1 MGYLISTCSFK
12 NIRYGCY
19 MRNNRE
25 NIKDSEGTSE
35 GRKISRRVLL
45 FGGAAAVVGGG
56 WWGLSTYRPYVGK
69 DNTIRVPYTA
79 VHRDATPVA
88 TSDAGQAVYQ
98 PPADLEGDKMPV
110 LDDYTLYAPE
120 PANEVHAPACEA
132 DANKVTSD
140 IPANLPAF
148 GWHIPSL
155 GVSSSMTSSG
165 VQNGRMVLPI
175 TTDGSGIWYSPSNP
189 ISATEGSTILAGHV
203 NKQNYYLSPW
213 GYLHRLKGC
222 ERVFVTDGAGK
233 VTQWHVTEMYT
244 VPQSDLTKVNEMWQK
259 TGSRSLWLVTCA
271 GSQVGN
277 DGASAYGNTFGFGYQ
292 YNLVVK
298 CEPCV

>member
-1 MGYLISTCSFK
+1 
-12 NIRYGCY
+12 

-25 NIKDSEGTSE
+25 NIKDSEGTGE

-165 VQNGRMVLPI
+165 VQNGKWYSQSQLTVRA
-175 TTDGSGIWYSPSNP
+175 SGI
-189 ISATEGSTILAGHV
+189 H
-203 NKQNYYLSPW
+203 
-213 GYLHRLKGC
+213 
-222 ERVFVTDGAGK
+222 
-233 VTQWHVTEMYT
+233 
-244 VPQSDLTKVNEMWQK
+244 PQTLFPPL
-259 TGSRSLWLVTCA
+259 RAPL
-271 GSQVGN
+271 
-277 DGASAYGNTFGFGYQ
+277 F
-292 YNLVVK
+292 
-298 CEPCV
+298 

>member
-1 MGYLISTCSFK
+1 
-12 NIRYGCY
+12 

-25 NIKDSEGTSE
+25 NIKDSEGTGE

-140 IPANLPAF
+140 IPANLPAV

-189 ISATEGSTILAGHV
+189 ISAAEGSTILAGHV
-203 NKQNYYLSPW
+203 NKKNYYLSPW